1 MSEKFWVFTCFDC
14 LSLLRQL
21 LLRVKLSREQEW
33 KPPPPG
39 AAKTERARSKS
50 SLVKEVNERARFG
63 SHHVKSKQ

>member
-14 LSLLRQL
+14 LSLLSQL
-21 LLRVKLSREQEW
+21 LLRVKLTREQQE
-33 KPPPPG
+33 KPPPG